1 MYARLRRECSGNHS
15 VIGFTSVCRA
25 ASLHY
30 KSVRTVFQRITELE
44 ATMERVGFG
53 GDKQAL
59 GQESQGWGFR
69 TIPVGLLVNLPNLPE
84 PVSSARKWT

>member
-1 MYARLRRECSGNHS
+1 
-15 VIGFTSVCRA
+15 
-25 ASLHY
+25 
-30 KSVRTVFQRITELE
+30 
-44 ATMERVGFG
+44 MERVGFG